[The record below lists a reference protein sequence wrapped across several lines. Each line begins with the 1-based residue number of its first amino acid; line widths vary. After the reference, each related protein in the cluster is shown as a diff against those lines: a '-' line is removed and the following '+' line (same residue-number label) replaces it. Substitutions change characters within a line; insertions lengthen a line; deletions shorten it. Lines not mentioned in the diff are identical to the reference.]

1 MVGDFGDAK
10 CFQQGREVH
19 PEPAAVAV
27 GSPRY
32 AAWSSWKAP
41 SRSSRWPSSPIGAG
55 LGASAMFTSAQMQ
68 HPLVAPGAGYY
79 LITAAGIAASLAII
93 AATFP
98 LLRLITGPQVARNQ

>member
-1 MVGDFGDAK
+1 MLRLTGVRLATLRRMVVL
-10 CFQQGREVH
+10 ESVV
-19 PEPAAVAV
+19 PLIAVAIV
-27 GSPRY
+27 
-32 AAWSSWKAP
+32 A
-41 SRSSRWPSSPIGAG
+41 IGAG

-98 LLRLITGPQVARNQ
+98 LLRLITSPGVARNE